1 MRGKLTITA
10 CALAFS
16 ASYAQQDPQYTQYMF
31 DRLSVNS
38 GVAGTSGNICATALL
53 RQQWSGFE
61 GAPKTGLI
69 NVHGPINKI
78 NSGVGVSVYFD
89 KLGQQNNTIARVHYA
104 YHFKPGSGVGT
115 LGIGIYGG
123 LTSRSLGSKWIAVD
137 PVTSDAAI
145 PDGGSNS
152 SAFDLGAGIYY
163 TTPKLW
169 VGLSS
174 TQIPET
180 KLEAVSIK
188 NRRHY
193 YAQAGYDWQMK
204 NPKFMVQPS
213 LLIKSDA
220 TSTQFDLS
228 ALFMYDKMVWLGVS
242 YRTEDAIAPIIGY
255 QTELG
260 KEKASMLRI
269 GYSYDVT
276 TSELKN
282 YSSGSH
288 EIMLSY
294 CFKIVKPKVIEIY
307 GHPRFL

>member
-1 MRGKLTITA
+1 MRGILTVTA
-10 CALAFS
+10 CVCLGSIAF
-16 ASYAQQDPQYTQYMF
+16 AQQDPQYTQYMF

-38 GVAGTSGNICATALL
+38 GVAGTSGNICATVLL
-53 RQQWSGFE
+53 RQQWSGFD

-69 NVHGPINKI
+69 NVHGPISKI
-78 NSGVGVSVYFD
+78 NSGVGLSVYFD
-89 KLGQQNNTIARVHYA
+89 KLGQESTTVARLHYA
-104 YHFKPGSGVGT
+104 YHIKPGGGVGT
-115 LGIGIYGG
+115 LGIGLYGG
-123 LTSRSLGSKWIAVD
+123 LTNRSLGNKWISVD
-137 PVTSDAAI
+137 PVTADDAI
-145 PDGGSNS
+145 PDNGS
-152 SAFDLGAGIYY
+152 SASGFDLGAGIYY

-174 TQIPET
+174 TQLPET
-180 KLEAVSIK
+180 ELANVSIK

-193 YAQAGYDWQMK
+193 YVQGGYDWQLK
-204 NPKFMVQPS
+204 NPKFIIQPS
-213 LLIKSDA
+213 VLLKSDA

-228 ALFMYDKMVWLGVS
+228 ALFMYDKMIWLGAS
-242 YRTEDAIAPIIGY
+242 YRTEDAIAPMIGY
-255 QTELG
+255 QMSMG
-260 KEKASMLRI
+260 KAQAGMLRI

-288 EIMLSY
+288 EIMLNY

>member
-1 MRGKLTITA
+1 MRGILTISA
-10 CALAFS
+10 CAILAS
-16 ASYAQQDPQYTQYMF
+16 ASFAQQDPQYTQYMF

-53 RQQWSGFE
+53 RQQWSGFD

-69 NVHGPINKI
+69 NVHGPISKI
-78 NSGVGVSVYFD
+78 NSGVGVSIYFD
-89 KLGQQNNTIARVHYA
+89 KLGQENTTVARLHYA
-104 YHFKPGSGVGT
+104 YHIKPGGGVGT

-123 LTSRSLGSKWIAVD
+123 LTSRALGSDWIAVD
-137 PVTSDAAI
+137 PVTDDTAI
-145 PDGGSNS
+145 PDNGT
-152 SAFDLGAGIYY
+152 SASGFDLGAGIYY

-169 VGLSS
+169 VGVSS
-174 TQIPET
+174 TQLPET
-180 KLEAVSIK
+180 ELAEVSIK

-193 YAQAGYDWQMK
+193 YAQAGYDWQLK

-213 LLIKSDA
+213 LLLKSDA
-220 TSTQFDLS
+220 TSTQIDLS
-228 ALFMYDKMVWLGVS
+228 ALFMYDKMVWLGIG
-242 YRTEDAIAPIIGY
+242 YRTEDAISPIIGY
-255 QTELG
+255 QMPMG
-260 KEKASMLRI
+260 KTKSGMLRI

-288 EIMLSY
+288 EIMLNY

>member
-1 MRGKLTITA
+1 
-10 CALAFS
+10 
-16 ASYAQQDPQYTQYMF
+16 MF

-53 RQQWSGFE
+53 RQQWTGFD

-69 NVHGPINKI
+69 NVSSPISKI
-78 NSGVGVSVYFD
+78 NSGIGMSVYFD
-89 KLGQQNNTIARVHYA
+89 KLGQENTTVARLHYA
-104 YHFKPGSGVGT
+104 YHIKPGGGVGT

-123 LTSRSLGSKWIAVD
+123 LTSRALGNDWIAVD
-137 PVTSDAAI
+137 PVTDDAAI
-145 PDGGSNS
+145 PDNGTS
-152 SAFDLGAGIYY
+152 SSGFDLGAGIYY

-174 TQIPET
+174 TQLPET
-180 KLEAVSIK
+180 ELEEVSIK
-188 NRRHY
+188 NKRHY
-193 YAQAGYDWQMK
+193 YAQAGYDWQLK
-204 NPKFMVQPS
+204 NPKFMLQPS
-213 LLIKSDA
+213 ILVKSDA
-220 TSTQFDLS
+220 TSTQLDLS
-228 ALFMYDKMVWLGVS
+228 ALFMYDKMVWLGAS
-242 YRTEDAIAPIIGY
+242 YRTEDAIAPMIGY
-255 QTELG
+255 QMSMG
-260 KEKASMLRI
+260 KTQSGMLRI

-288 EIMLSY
+288 EIMLNY